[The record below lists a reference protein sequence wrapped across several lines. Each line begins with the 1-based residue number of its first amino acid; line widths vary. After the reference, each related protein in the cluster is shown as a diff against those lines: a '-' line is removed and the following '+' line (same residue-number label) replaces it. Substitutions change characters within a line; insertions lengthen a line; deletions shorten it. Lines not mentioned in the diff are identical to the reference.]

1 METKA
6 DKTATRPG
14 AWAVVRSE
22 EPKIFL
28 ADGPEV
34 ISRVLALTLVAQLP
48 AASVSSPKRLAEMR
62 QALLEE
68 RWADALA
75 DWIEETGTPVDVFPE
90 SPRVWSDQDLD
101 LEKATLEIKVAPLF
115 SD

>member
-1 METKA
+1 M
-6 DKTATRPG
+6 TANENVPLRPG

-28 ADGPEV
+28 AQDPDV
-34 ISRVLALTLVAQLP
+34 ISRVLALNLVAQMP
-48 AASVSSPKRLAEMR
+48 ASEISSEKHLDEMR
-62 QALLEE
+62 RALLEE

-75 DWIEETGTPVDVFPE
+75 AWIEETGTPVDVYPE
-90 SPRVWSDQDLD
+90 SPRVWTENDLD

-115 SD
+115 EE